1 MPMGHVIVHVDE
13 TWNGAP
19 VSDADRNALAP
30 FVQDAEPEITT
41 VRVIPR
47 ARPQA
52 DAARALAKA
61 QRARPGRRPAPPSSP
76 SSAERGGQIHR
87 GRQLGPCAGRAG
99 HPTAIPHCDV
109 YGFSVPDLLAINDPL
124 TTRDGRW
131 VPIHVAGVDMTSMK
145 VFIGDN
151 AVERA
156 HLLGVGSA
164 SGDG

>member
-76 SSAERGGQIHR
+76 SSAVRGGGANPPRPSTWAMRWPR
-87 GRQLGPCAGRAG
+87 GPPDG
-99 HPTAIPHCDV
+99 HP
-109 YGFSVPDLLAINDPL
+109 PL
-124 TTRDGRW
+124 
-131 VPIHVAGVDMTSMK
+131 
-145 VFIGDN
+145 
-151 AVERA
+151 
-156 HLLGVGSA
+156 
-164 SGDG
+164 